1 MQNAGI
7 NIEIEVS
14 QNNFAIKSISL
25 YFESLFTK
33 QLFFFCVRSGFKLY
47 ILRTT
52 LNRCVHLQGRKRS
65 ILEQSNELAKSVK
78 GRILIQES
86 LLNEVLSLS
95 LSLSKYAEGYS
106 IKKKFKDDREYK
118 LSLCMMF

>member
-14 QNNFAIKSISL
+14 QNNFAIKSTSL

-47 ILRTT
+47 MLRTT

-95 LSLSKYAEGYS
+95 LPKYAKDILLRKSSRMIVS
-106 IKKKFKDDREYK
+106 INYP
-118 LSLCMMF
+118 SV

>member
-95 LSLSKYAEGYS
+95 LSKYAEGYS

>member
-14 QNNFAIKSISL
+14 QNNFAIKSTSL

-47 ILRTT
+47 MLRTT

-95 LSLSKYAEGYS
+95 LSLSPNMLKDILLRKSSRMIVS
-106 IKKKFKDDREYK
+106 INYP
-118 LSLCMMF
+118 SV